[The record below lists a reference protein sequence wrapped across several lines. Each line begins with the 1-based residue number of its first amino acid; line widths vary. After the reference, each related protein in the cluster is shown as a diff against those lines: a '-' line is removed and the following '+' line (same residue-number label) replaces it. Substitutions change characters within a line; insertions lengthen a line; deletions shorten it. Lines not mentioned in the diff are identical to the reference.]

1 MSMKRTSKYL
11 MGAFALAIALPC
23 IVFAAERATMQ
34 VPAKD
39 AAYVSLLPGMV
50 NNHKLKSY
58 LGTAHTANDGIVI
71 RKSYIKDGKIVI
83 PPGGLYVTSRSGNW
97 EPFAGKPLTI
107 AGKEYVAIN
116 NISERTVIRN
126 VVFKKNQVIPIDKN
140 RTRGFELTSIDPL
153 PYYLPGQGM
162 ATFKLLKAT
171 GNYYGAEF
179 PAYAGNMITNVA
191 GNDLSKGTN
200 ENEGITLP
208 TAENGLGETL
218 YASNFSGVGRSYV
231 VVESIDPDTVKVL
244 ELASDNSVCLYVSPD
259 KPQVKEVAKGDSF
272 SIAGVSIDVLDVTSD
287 SARIRLKD
295 KQGSI
300 EKTLGPYSRESMKW
314 VPLSTPACEPFWG
327 LSKGEEVAVHMNVF
341 KDGGPISSGRVSLV
355 AYSGVMGL
363 RNSSVWAPDP
373 RFLAIPET

>member
-1 MSMKRTSKYL
+1 MKRTSGFL
-11 MGAFALAIALPC
+11 LGALTLAVALPC
-23 IVFAAERATMQ
+23 VVFGSERVTMQ
-34 VPAKD
+34 SPAKD

-71 RKSYIKDGKIVI
+71 RQSYIKDGKIVI

-126 VVFKKNQVIPIDKN
+126 VTFKKNQVIPVDKN

-153 PYYLPGQGM
+153 PYYLPGQGT

-179 PAYAGNMITNVA
+179 PAYAGDLITNVA
-191 GNDLSKGTN
+191 DSNWSKGTK
-200 ENEGITLP
+200 EKEGITAP
-208 TAENGLGETL
+208 TAENGIGEAL
-218 YASNFSGVGRSYV
+218 YASSFSGVGRSYV
-231 VVESIDPDTVKVL
+231 VVESITADEVKVL
-244 ELASDNSVCLYVSPD
+244 ELATDNSVCLYVSPD
-259 KPQVKEVAKGDSF
+259 RPQVKDVVKGDSF
-272 SIAGVSIDVLDVTSD
+272 TIAGGVVDVLDVTAD
-287 SARIRLKD
+287 SVKIRLKD
-295 KQGSI
+295 ARGSV
-300 EKTLGPYSRESMKW
+300 EKVLGPYNRERMKW
-314 VPLSTPACEPFWG
+314 VPLSTPACAPFWA
-327 LSKGEEVAVHMNVF
+327 LSKGQDVAVHMNVF
-341 KDGGPISSGRVSLV
+341 KDGGPIRAGKASLV

-363 RNSSVWAPDP
+363 RNSAAWAADP
-373 RFLAIPET
+373 RFLSIPET